1 MQALFVKRI
10 FFMAL
15 LWFSG
20 AAMAQPVTIAD
31 SEFAPADWMPIV
43 TKTTGGASQSVSQS
57 ASGGNPGAY
66 RAMIHSLPPNSNIVV
81 VHEFLG
87 ASYDPSAQGAI
98 SSLDYREDHREF
110 NPPFAG
116 AAIGAKPALR
126 QGGVWYFG
134 PDLTFNGLSW
144 QSVNLTGL
152 TNMDFSG
159 PGGSHPDFSAS
170 GGVINFGF
178 VRSNTNNSGPKGH
191 TKDSNAASFN
201 TTSGID
207 NWSYSL
213 QTQSL
218 PVVELAAVDTSAAE
232 AGADVGL
239 FRVSLN
245 MPGGGGDTLALAQD
259 APGLAV
265 FYTVGGSATPGSD
278 YVALS
283 GTVTIPPGATTAD
296 ITIIPIDDDLAE
308 LDESVTLTLSAGSGY
323 QFGASTSA
331 TIVIADNDVA
341 GNVATSV
348 PALSFWGVLVLAI
361 VIGLLGVVWVRRRQC
376 H

>member
-1 MQALFVKRI
+1 MQPSLARSI

-15 LWFSG
+15 LWMSG
-20 AAMAQPVTIAD
+20 TAMAQPVTVAD

-57 ASGGNPGAY
+57 GSGGNPGAY

-87 ASYDPSAQGAI
+87 ASYDPAVQGAI
-98 SSLDYREDHREF
+98 STLDYREDHKEF

-126 QGGVWYFG
+126 QAGVWYFG

-159 PGGSHPDFSAS
+159 PGGSHPDFTAS
-170 GGVINFGF
+170 GGVISFGF
-178 VRSNTNNSGPKGH
+178 VRSNTNS
-191 TKDSNAASFN
+191 SNTSSFD

-207 NWSYSL
+207 NWSYTL
-213 QTQSL
+213 QAQSL
-218 PVVELAAVDTSAAE
+218 PVVDLEAVDASAGE
-232 AGADVGL
+232 AGVNVGV
-239 FRVSLN
+239 FRVSF
-245 MPGGGGDTLALAQD
+245 GGIGDAHTVAEEV
-259 APGLAV
+259 PGLTV
-265 FYTVGGSATPGSD
+265 SYTVSGSATPGAD
-278 YVALS
+278 YAPLA
-283 GTVTIPPGATTAD
+283 GTVVIPTGATSAD
-296 ITIIPIDDDLAE
+296 ITVTPIDDALAE

-323 QFGASTSA
+323 QLGASTSA
-331 TIVIADNDVA
+331 TVIIVDNDVA
-341 GNVATSV
+341 GNAATPV
-348 PALSFWGVLVLAI
+348 PAMSYWGLALLA
-361 VIGLLGVVWVRRRQC
+361 VVAALLGLAWVRNGHHR
-376 H
+376 